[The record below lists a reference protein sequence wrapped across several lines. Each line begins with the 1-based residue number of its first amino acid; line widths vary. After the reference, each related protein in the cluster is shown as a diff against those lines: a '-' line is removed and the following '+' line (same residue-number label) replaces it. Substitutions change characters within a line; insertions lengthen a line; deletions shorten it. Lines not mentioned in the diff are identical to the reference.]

1 MFYFVDSLGYFVGI
15 CIAIVIFCIIMAVY
29 SAKKQKAEKARLEA
43 ISKFEQMAKG
53 KTYDDIV
60 AIMKKPQE
68 EIDKVCPN
76 TGDNIKVATWKGGFY
91 YWQQYR
97 YDIVVV
103 FEEDGKFNN
112 VTMYE

>member
-1 MFYFVDSLGYFVGI
+1 MYFNLVDYHLGILIGLIIFSIIILVFSL
-15 CIAIVIFCIIMAVY
+15 
-29 SAKKQKAEKARLEA
+29 KRLKAEKARLEA

-68 EIDKVCPN
+68 EYDKVCPK
-76 TGDNIKVATWKGGFY
+76 TGDNIKVAKWKGGFY
-91 YWQQYR
+91 YWQQYT

-103 FEEDGKFNN
+103 FLEDGTFNN
-112 VTMYE
+112 VKMFE